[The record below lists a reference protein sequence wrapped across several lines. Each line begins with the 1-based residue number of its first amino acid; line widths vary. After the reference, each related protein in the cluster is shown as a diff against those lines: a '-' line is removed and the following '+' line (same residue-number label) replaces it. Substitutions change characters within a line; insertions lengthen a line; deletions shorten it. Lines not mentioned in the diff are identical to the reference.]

1 MSTPLILASGSATR
15 LALLHNAGLAVE
27 AVPAA
32 IDEAMVKESLRA
44 DGASAADVAQE
55 LAHLKAE
62 RVSRRLPGVM
72 VLGADQMLE
81 CGGTWFDKPATMAA
95 AIGQLQ
101 ALAGKTHKLITAVA
115 IHRDGASIWT
125 HRAVASLTM
134 RPLTDAQI
142 DAYLHQTGP
151 GILSS
156 VGAYH
161 LEGYGVNLFERID
174 GDFFTILGL
183 PLLPLL
189 DFLRHHKL
197 GLV

>member
-72 VLGADQMLE
+72 VLGADQMLD
-81 CGGTWFDKPATMAA
+81 CGGTWFDKPATMRVEYHSGRKIINEWICFDHPEGSFPRRRANGWWIESGGNLPSPDTVA
-95 AIGQLQ
+95 D
-101 ALAGKTHKLITAVA
+101 ALDRTRELRTVVAVKT
-115 IHRDGASIWT
+115 RDENGYDRVIARRFARRDE
-125 HRAVASLTM
+125 RA
-134 RPLTDAQI
+134 
-142 DAYLHQTGP
+142 
-151 GILSS
+151 
-156 VGAYH
+156 
-161 LEGYGVNLFERID
+161 FE
-174 GDFFTILGL
+174 
-183 PLLPLL
+183 
-189 DFLRHHKL
+189 
-197 GLV
+197 